1 MSEHPWGLIRTGHVW
16 LQAVV
21 FEVKRESP
29 MLTSGT
35 LKTPGGRA
43 EEWTTLVVG
52 GGGGCERKGGRIENA
67 LEGTEKGMGAV
78 WRSDE
83 QYGPGLLLVPCCC
96 THSDT

>member
-52 GGGGCERKGGRIENA
+52 GGGGVVRGRVEGLRMLWKVLRKGWVQFGGVMSNMV
-67 LEGTEKGMGAV
+67 LD
-78 WRSDE
+78 SF
-83 QYGPGLLLVPCCC
+83 
-96 THSDT
+96 